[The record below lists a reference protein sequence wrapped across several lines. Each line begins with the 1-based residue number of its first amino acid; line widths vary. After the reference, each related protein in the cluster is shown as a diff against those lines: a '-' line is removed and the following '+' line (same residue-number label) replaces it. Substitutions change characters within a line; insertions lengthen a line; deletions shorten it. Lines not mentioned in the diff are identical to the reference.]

1 MSKRMK
7 QIISFSIIAY
17 ILGVSVFFFLVA
29 GAKAA
34 ETTDAVRVVRESDGN
49 FTVEEIQY
57 KSSVV
62 YRIIDRE
69 FNIVCYTK
77 SSERSGISCINPSSH
92 QARDVSRFDRTT
104 RHKVISE

>member
-1 MSKRMK
+1 MKR
-7 QIISFSIIAY
+7 IISFSIIAY
-17 ILGVSVFFFLVA
+17 ILGVSVFFFLAA
-29 GAKAA
+29 GVKAA

-49 FTVEEIQY
+49 FTVEEIQYTEY